1 MKKITLLLLIISTIS
16 LGQKKVEVYKKLANF
31 TCDCAKSKGSENLT
45 DVAVGLCIFESLNKI
60 NVKEQKIIG
69 YNSEKKAELSDEIA
83 ENIGTEMAFICPEVF
98 SNLESQEGQSEEVDL
113 DLYFT
118 GNYSATA
125 SNEFNTIKVLDEN
138 KLQKDFIWLFPFDGD
153 ALLMKKKINVGEK
166 IEVRY
171 REQSFFDPKT
181 NAYKIFN
188 EILEIKLL

>member
-1 MKKITLLLLIISTIS
+1 MLLLSIFSF
-16 LGQKKVEVYKKLANF
+16 GQKKADVYKKLANF
-31 TCDCAKSKGSENLT
+31 TCECSKSKESDKLT
-45 DVAVGLCIFESLNKI
+45 DTAVGLCIFESLNKI
-60 NVKEQKIIG
+60 SAKEQKLIG
-69 YNSEKKAELSDEIA
+69 YNADKKAELKDEIA

-98 SNLESQEGQSEEVDL
+98 SNLENQEGQSEEVDT

-118 GNYSATA
+118 GNYSATS
-125 SNEFNTIKVLDEN
+125 SNQFNTIKVLDEN
-138 KLQKDFIWLFPFDGD
+138 KSQKDFIWLFPFDGD
-153 ALLMKKKINVGEK
+153 ALLMKKINVGEK